1 MTNIRD
7 NSDEKNY
14 KTLQLV
20 ELLEMIGRVAN
31 KVYKRSTGSL
41 YDKIYKVLERL
52 FEKINVIPNVAV
64 EEVAYESFSD
74 NDY

>member
-1 MTNIRD
+1 
-7 NSDEKNY
+7 
-14 KTLQLV
+14 
-20 ELLEMIGRVAN
+20 MIGRVAN

-74 NDY
+74 NDYWFIYQSYL

>member
-1 MTNIRD
+1 LHCFSGI
-7 NSDEKNY
+7 
-14 KTLQLV
+14 
-20 ELLEMIGRVAN
+20 AN

>member
-1 MTNIRD
+1 MTNVRD